1 MAVFLRASVYPDGE
15 GASSP
20 LVGKVSDGGDVEHV
34 MAEMAANGLQAFQYV
49 GRDLHRLTI
58 ALAHPPNTLRH
69 QLRGASL
76 SGRSMAVSCSPC
88 GYAGLSSSLSR
99 VTACSR
105 VMCPSTARPRSR
117 SLNRA
122 ARSTLSTR

>member
-69 QLRGASL
+69 HDW
-76 SGRSMAVSCSPC
+76 RSMAVSCSPC